1 MDQGNAFTIKKTAN
15 AWTRGGYC
23 VLVSHL
29 NKPKSPEEAMRH
41 SIAKWEF
48 LAAQNQYTDDG
59 GILTCGLC
67 RFHMKRGRMFCGK
80 CPVAED
86 GYIGCEGTPYFG
98 YGAYGYS
105 NIKEAARRE
114 VAFLKRIAKKYHIQ
128 WD

>member
-15 AWTRGGYC
+15 AWIRGGYC

-29 NKPKSPEEAMRH
+29 NKPKSLEEAMRH

-48 LAAQNQYTDDG
+48 IASQKRHIEEG
-59 GILTCGLC
+59 GAITCGLC
-67 RFHMKRGRMFCGK
+67 RFYWKDMSCEK
-80 CPVAED
+80 CPVARSGHD
-86 GYIGCEGTPYFG
+86 ACYGTPYEG
-98 YGAYGYS
+98 YGAYGYG
-105 NIKEAARRE
+105 NIKEAARE